1 MKTIILNNQTRV
13 LVPDDAM
20 AVRIYVDTIEP
31 YSQKRYESLSK
42 KAQKK
47 MITESKYICYQKI
60 TKKAQ
65 TGIN

>member
-1 MKTIILNNQTRV
+1 MFIHIYAAKINNKFKK
-13 LVPDDAM
+13 
-20 AVRIYVDTIEP
+20 
-31 YSQKRYESLSK
+31 QKQNKDFIK

-65 TGIN
+65 TGINQLIINNINETI

>member
-1 MKTIILNNQTRV
+1 MFIHIHAAKINNKFKK
-13 LVPDDAM
+13 
-20 AVRIYVDTIEP
+20 
-31 YSQKRYESLSK
+31 QKQNKDFISKKIK

-65 TGIN
+65 TGTNQLIINNINKTI